1 MLIRD
6 CLNLPSRNHAQM
18 NNLSLAVT
26 LVMNLCSLR
35 NEPLTPFLTPPFDN
49 TSTTFSLH
57 PGTKSVLTL
66 STAFG
71 GLISTFHGRLI
82 DSMI

>member
-35 NEPLTPFLTPPFDN
+35 NEPLAPFLTAPFDN
-49 TSTTFSLH
+49 APTAFSLH
-57 PGTKSVLTL
+57 PSTESVLTL
-66 STAFG
+66 AAALR